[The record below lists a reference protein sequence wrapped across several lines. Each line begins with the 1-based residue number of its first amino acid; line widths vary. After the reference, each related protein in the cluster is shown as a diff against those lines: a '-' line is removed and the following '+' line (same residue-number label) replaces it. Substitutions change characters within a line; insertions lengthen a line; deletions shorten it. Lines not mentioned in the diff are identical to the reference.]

1 MGVNMAEFRRM
12 RKQDPFHV
20 FSRIYS
26 LTPEEGSKSLM
37 NIIHDATNEYIT
49 ARREGRTHSVPKPK
63 RNLKPVS
70 REFANVPDDIVTM
83 DGLVTFMVIHMLI
96 SYNRLPELSM
106 YWKQQPDSGNELG
119 VIQQVMTHER
129 FRFISRHLA
138 CSRQADAEES
148 FRRLG
153 MRDPIVKIRPL
164 VDGLNLRFQQLR
176 RPPRVQSIDESMVKF
191 KGRSK
196 MRQTMKSKPIKS
208 GFKLWSRCDDR
219 GYTYQFEIYHG
230 TRIGNAE
237 AKRTRKNEATDQVVL
252 DLCAPLANK
261 GHIVAFD
268 SFFTSV
274 SVLDKL

>member
-1 MGVNMAEFRRM
+1 MAEFRRM

-70 REFANVPDDIVTM
+70 REFSNVPDDIVTM

-129 FRFISRHLA
+129 FRFITRHLA
-138 CSRQADAEES
+138 CSRQADPEES

-153 MRDPIVKIRPL
+153 MRDPIVIILPL
-164 VDGLNLRFQQLR
+164 VDELNLRFQQLR
-176 RPPRVQSIDESMVKF
+176 
-191 KGRSK
+191 
-196 MRQTMKSKPIKS
+196 
-208 GFKLWSRCDDR
+208 
-219 GYTYQFEIYHG
+219 
-230 TRIGNAE
+230 
-237 AKRTRKNEATDQVVL
+237 
-252 DLCAPLANK
+252 
-261 GHIVAFD
+261 
-268 SFFTSV
+268 
-274 SVLDKL
+274 